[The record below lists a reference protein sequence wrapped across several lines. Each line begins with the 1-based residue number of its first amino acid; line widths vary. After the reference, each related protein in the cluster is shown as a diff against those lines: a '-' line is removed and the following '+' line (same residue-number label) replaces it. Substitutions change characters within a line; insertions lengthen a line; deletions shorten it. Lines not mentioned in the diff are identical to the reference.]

1 MAVNADLAPW
11 IAIAVA
17 GAVTFGTRTLGPVIM
32 ARVPETK
39 RVQQFLDGLSTSVI
53 VAIVAG
59 YLARGPLREAAA
71 LAAGALAMM
80 LLRMPML
87 SMAVAM
93 AVAAAWSGFQP

>member
-1 MAVNADLAPW
+1 MSADLAPW

-17 GAVTFGTRTLGPVIM
+17 AAVTFGTRTLGPVIM
-32 ARVPETK
+32 ARVPATK
-39 RVQQFLDGLSTSVI
+39 RVQQFLDSLSTSVI

-59 YLARGPLREAAA
+59 YLARGTLREAAA

-80 LLRMPML
+80 LLRQPLL

-93 AVAAAWSGFQP
+93 AVAAAWSGFRP

>member
-1 MAVNADLAPW
+1 MTADLAAW
-11 IAIAVA
+11 IAIVVA
-17 GAVTFGTRTLGPVIM
+17 AGVTFGTRTLGPIIV

-39 RVQQFLDGLSTSVI
+39 RVQQFLDSLSTSVI

-59 YLARGPLREAAA
+59 YLARGTLREAAA

-80 LLRMPML
+80 LLRTPLL

-93 AVAAAWSGFQP
+93 AVAAAWSGFLP

>member
-1 MAVNADLAPW
+1 VNADLAPW

-17 GAVTFGTRTLGPVIM
+17 GAVTFGTLAPVIM

-39 RVQQFLDGLSTSVI
+39 RVQQFLDSLSTSVI

-59 YLARGPLREAAA
+59 YLARGTLREAAA